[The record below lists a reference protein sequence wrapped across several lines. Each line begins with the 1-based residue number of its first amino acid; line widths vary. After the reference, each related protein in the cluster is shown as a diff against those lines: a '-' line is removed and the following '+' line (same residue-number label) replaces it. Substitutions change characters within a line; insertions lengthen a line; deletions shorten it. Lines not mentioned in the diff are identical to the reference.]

1 MAIKKQDKEDL
12 SYDDKPMASA
22 SSTGDFF
29 DETQEE
35 SAPVENT
42 TATEEAGD
50 VTESEPAM
58 PVAAVEGLLKRLE
71 ERLTNKFNSQL
82 QKMKLDKAKTDL
94 DSDVSYVAELEDDWL
109 EVPVVFFA
117 YSINFSIH
125 GDKQRGQVTAPPQGA
140 LRFKPIIRTKRKRG
154 KEEEVISVS
163 SVKVHSK
170 AVAEWMRNHSHFGIA
185 FFENMDSVLNID
197 SGWAQRLIEANQS
210 IQSLSDQQ
218 IIARCRQENLPIE
231 SDIVKMRKSLVALVA
246 EKSIKHQEEMRN
258 GRLKR
263 AVIEKGS
270 DRQIV
275 EKTID

>member
-1 MAIKKQDKEDL
+1 MAIQKKED
-12 SYDDKPMASA
+12 ASA
-22 SSTGDFF
+22 QIDNKKEISFEENHK
-29 DETQEE
+29 DEPVVKATAE
-35 SAPVENT
+35 SEVD
-42 TATEEAGD
+42 D

-58 PVAAVEGLLKRLE
+58 PVSAVEGLLKRLE
-71 ERLTNKFNSQL
+71 EKLTNSFNAQI
-82 QKMKLDKAKTDL
+82 QKIKLDKAKTEL
-94 DSDVSYVAELEDDWL
+94 DSDVSYVADLENDWL

-125 GDKQRGQVTAPPQGA
+125 GDKQRGKVTIPPQGA
-140 LRFKPIIRTKRKRG
+140 LRFKPIIRTKRRRG

-170 AVAEWMRNHSHFGIA
+170 AVAEWMRGHSQFGIA

-197 SGWAQRLIEANQS
+197 SGWAQRLVEASQS

-218 IIARCRQENLPIE
+218 VIARCRQENIAIG
-231 SDIVKMRKSLVALVA
+231 SDVAKMRKALVSTIA

-258 GRLKR
+258 GKLKR